1 MTEAEQYLF
10 SLPRFS
16 EKGEAALK
24 YGLERFKAILSELGD
39 PHLTSPVV
47 HLAGTNGKGSTA
59 SYIAS
64 VATSLGARVGLHT
77 SPHLFAVS
85 ERMRIDGEPA
95 SSEWLASRIAQCRP
109 IFDAHTV
116 SFFEATLALSFLY
129 FAEEG
134 VDLSVIETGLGG
146 RLDATNV
153 VEPAVTVI
161 TSIGLDHVGILGNT
175 LEAIAREKSGIIK
188 EGVPVISAVSDE
200 RARQVVQLTAHEKN
214 APFHDVYKEVTWHD
228 ETRDPVATSGEF
240 KTPVMEYG
248 SMRLGLPGRH
258 QFVNVASALRVIE
271 TFFPKEK
278 LDVKSIH
285 TGIHSVC
292 RVAGIRGRLDVI
304 QKEPLIVLDVSHNYD
319 SLSVS
324 LQYVKEAIALRSG
337 HLFVAFGTM
346 RDKDIRQMTSLL
358 AEQKAQLF
366 VVPIH
371 TDRALPPGD
380 TIQYMASAGIP
391 AQTVADAQHAL
402 QLFSEIARPE
412 DGLLITGSHLVVS
425 QLPEHLLK

>member
-24 YGLERFKAILSELGD
+24 YGLNRFRTVLAELGD
-39 PHLTSPVV
+39 PHHAAPII

-64 VATSLGARVGLHT
+64 VAACLGVRVGLHT
-77 SPHLFAVS
+77 SPHLFDVS
-85 ERMRIDGEPA
+85 ERMRVNGKPA
-95 SSEWLASRIAQCRP
+95 SSEWLASRITHCKP
-109 IFDAHTV
+109 VFDAHAV
-116 SFFEATLALSFLY
+116 SFFEATVALSFLF
-129 FAEEG
+129 FAEED
-134 VDLSVIETGLGG
+134 VDLCVIETGLGG

-153 VEPAVTVI
+153 VDPAITVI
-161 TSIGLDHVGILGNT
+161 TSIGYDHVGILGNT

-200 RARQVVQLTAHEKN
+200 HARRVVQQTAHEKK
-214 APFHDVYKEVTWHD
+214 APFHDVYKEVTWRD
-228 ETRDPVATSGEF
+228 ETQDPVTTSGVF
-240 KTPVMEYG
+240 RTPVMEYG

-271 TFFPKEK
+271 TFFPRER
-278 LDVKSIH
+278 LNVKSIH
-285 TGIHSVC
+285 TGIRSVC
-292 RVAGIRGRLDVI
+292 EIAGLRGRLDII

-346 RDKDIRQMTSLL
+346 RDKDIRQMASLL

-366 VVPIH
+366 VVPIY

-380 TIQYMASAGIP
+380 TIQYMASAGVP
-391 AQTVADAQHAL
+391 AQTVTDAQHAL
-402 QLFSEIARPE
+402 QLFSELARPE

>member
-1 MTEAEQYLF
+1 MNEAEQYLF

-16 EKGEAALK
+16 EKGEEALK
-24 YGLERFKAILSELGD
+24 YGLERFRRVLSELGD
-39 PHLTSPVV
+39 PHRAAPII

-64 VATSLGARVGLHT
+64 IATCLGARVGLHT

-85 ERMRIDGEPA
+85 ERMRVDGKPA
-95 SSEWLASRIAQCRP
+95 PSEWLARRIMQCKP
-109 IFDAHTV
+109 VFDAHTV
-116 SFFEATLALSFLY
+116 SFFEATVALSFLF

-134 VDLSVIETGLGG
+134 VDLCVIETGLGG

-153 VEPAVTVI
+153 VDSAITVI
-161 TSIGLDHVGILGNT
+161 TSIGYDHMGILGNT

-188 EGVPVISAVSDE
+188 TGVPIISAVADE
-200 RARQVVQLTAHEKN
+200 RARLVVQQTALEKN
-214 APFHDVYKEVTWHD
+214 APFHDVYKEVMWQD
-228 ETRDPVATSGEF
+228 ETRDPVTTSGVF
-240 KTPVMEYG
+240 RTPVMEYG
-248 SMRLGLPGRH
+248 SMMLGLPGRH
-258 QFVNVASALRVIE
+258 QFVNVAAALRVIE
-271 TFFPKEK
+271 TFFPKER

-285 TGIHSVC
+285 TGIRSVC
-292 RVAGIRGRLDVI
+292 EVAGLRGRLDVI

-346 RDKDIRQMTSLL
+346 RDKDIRQMASLL

-380 TIQYMASAGIP
+380 TIQYMASAGVP
-391 AQTVADAQHAL
+391 AQAVTNAQHAL

-425 QLPEHLLK
+425 QLPVHLLK